1 VLGYDPALAAVL
13 AAAAPAEGS
22 AHGLEP
28 AVAAV
33 LLVAAG
39 ICLAGLLSHRTG
51 IPSPVLLVLGGLLA
65 SPLVGTGF
73 ALEPEVVLVLVLPPL
88 LYSAALDASLLD
100 FRANTRAIGLLSVAL
115 VMVSAFAVGGV
126 AHLVVPDLPWA
137 AALALGAVLAPPDA
151 VAAISIG
158 RRFGMPSRLQT
169 LIEGEG
175 LLNDATA
182 LVLYSVAVSAAVGGG
197 FSYGRAGGQLLLAA
211 VGGLLIGLAVAWVVG
226 QVRRR
231 LEEPLVENALSLATP
246 FLAYLPAE
254 QVHASGVLAVVVCGL
269 VLGHSSTTLLSST
282 SRLQTQ
288 PVWRL
293 VVFLLEGGVFLLIG
307 LQLPQIL
314 AGLEGYSGLQVLGWS
329 TAVVL
334 ATMLVRPLWIW
345 PATYLPRLLS
355 ARVRAADPSPPWQQV
370 LALSWAG
377 MRGVVS
383 LAAAVALPLTTEDGR
398 PFPQRDLLL
407 FLVFVVILT
416 TLLLQGLTYGH
427 VLRALGLRPD
437 RQGVLLAQAAA
448 QQSAARVAVQ
458 RLDEAVG
465 DDPHAAEVAEQ
476 LRLLTRTRADAR
488 WERLAEVRG
497 EHGETPSATW
507 RRLRGVMLEA
517 ERAELLRL
525 RDEGRLPDEAMREM
539 QRTLDLEEAVVIRA
553 D

>member
-1 VLGYDPALAAVL
+1 MHGLGPVL
-13 AAAAPAEGS
+13 AAAAEEG

-33 LLVAAG
+33 LAVTFG
-39 ICLAGLLSHRTG
+39 ICLAGLVSRRTG
-51 IPSPVLLVLGGLLA
+51 IPSQVLLVLGGLAA

-73 ALEPEVVLVLVLPPL
+73 ALDPELILVLVLPPL
-88 LYSAALDASLLD
+88 LYSAALDASLID

-115 VMVSAFAVGGV
+115 VIVSAFAVGAV
-126 AHLVVPDLPWA
+126 AHYVVPDLPWA

-151 VAAISIG
+151 VAAIAIG
-158 RRFGMPSRLQT
+158 RRFGMPARLQT

-182 LVLYSVAVSAAVGGG
+182 LVLYSVAVSAAIGGG
-197 FSYGRAGGQLLLAA
+197 FSPGEAAGQLLFAA
-211 VGGLLIGLAVAWVVG
+211 AGGLAIGLAVAWVVG
-226 QVRRR
+226 RVRRR

-246 FLAYLPAE
+246 FLAFLPAE

-269 VLGHSSTTLLSST
+269 VLGHSSTTLLSSR

-293 VVFLLEGGVFLLIG
+293 VTFLLEGAVFLLIG

-314 AGLEGYSGLQVLGWS
+314 AGLEGYSGWQVAGWS

-334 ATMLVRPLWIW
+334 VTLVVRPLWIW
-345 PATYLPRLLS
+345 PATYLPRRLS
-355 ARVRAADPSPPWQQV
+355 ARVRGKDPAPPWEEV

-383 LAAAVALPLTTEDGR
+383 LAAAFAIPLTTESGA

-427 VLRALGLRPD
+427 VLRVLRLQPD
-437 RQGVLLAQAAA
+437 RQGLLLAQAAA
-448 QQSAARVAVQ
+448 QQAAARAAVT
-458 RLDEAVG
+458 RLDEAVA
-465 DDPHAAEVAEQ
+465 DEPEAAEIADQ
-476 LRLLTRTRADAR
+476 LRLLTRKRADAR
-488 WERLAEVRG
+488 WERLAEVRDAH
-497 EHGETPSATW
+497 EDTPSATW
-507 RRLRGVMLEA
+507 RRLRGLMLEA

-525 RDEGRLPDEAMREM
+525 RDAGQLPDEAMREM
-539 QRTLDLEEAVVIRA
+539 QRTLDLEEAVVTGA
-553 D
+553 E

>member
-1 VLGYDPALAAVL
+1 M
-13 AAAAPAEGS
+13 
-22 AHGLEP
+22 HGLEP
-28 AVAAV
+28 VVAAV
-33 LLVAAG
+33 LLVGTG
-39 ICLAGLLSHRTG
+39 ICAAGLLSRRTG
-51 IPSPVLLVLGGLLA
+51 IPSPVLLVVGGLAA
-65 SPLVGTGF
+65 SPLVGGGF
-73 ALEPEVVLVLVLPPL
+73 ALDPEVVLVLVLPPL
-88 LYSAALDASLLD
+88 LYSAALDASLID
-100 FRANTRAIGLLSVAL
+100 FKANTRAIGLLSVAL
-115 VMVSAFAVGGV
+115 VLVSALAVGAV
-126 AHLVVPDLPWA
+126 AHVVVPDLPWA

-158 RRFGMPSRLQT
+158 RRYGMPTRLQT

-182 LVLYSVAVSAAVGGG
+182 LVLYSVAVSAAVSGS
-197 FSYGRAGGQLLLAA
+197 FSFSRAGGQLLFAAAAGLA
-211 VGGLLIGLAVAWVVG
+211 IGLAVAWVVG

-246 FLAYLPAE
+246 FLAFLPAE

-269 VLGHSSTTLLSST
+269 VLGHASPTLLSST

-314 AGLEGYSGLQVLGWS
+314 RGLEGYSGLQVAAWS

-334 ATMLVRPLWIW
+334 ATLLVRPLWVW
-345 PATYLPRLLS
+345 PAAYLPHKLSRRLQREP
-355 ARVRAADPSPPWQQV
+355 APPWQEV

-383 LAAAVALPLTTEDGR
+383 LAAAFALPLTTDDGR

-416 TLLLQGLTYGH
+416 TLLLQGLTYGR
-427 VLRALGLRPD
+427 VLRVLGLRPD
-437 RQGVLLAQAAA
+437 RQGLLLAQAAA
-448 QQSAARVAVQ
+448 QQSAARVALA
-458 RLDEAVG
+458 RLDEAVTDAP
-465 DDPHAAEVAEQ
+465 DDAEVADQ
-476 LRLLTRTRADAR
+476 LRALTRARANAR

-497 EHGETPSATW
+497 AHDETPSAAW
-507 RRLRGVMLEA
+507 QRLRGLMLEA
-517 ERAELLRL
+517 ERTELLRL
-525 RDEGRLPDEAMREM
+525 RDAGQLPDEAMREM
-539 QRTLDLEEAVVIRA
+539 QRTLDLEEAAVTQA

>member
-1 VLGYDPALAAVL
+1 MHGLGPVLAAAAEDGGHGLEPGLAAVL
-13 AAAAPAEGS
+13 A
-22 AHGLEP
+22 
-28 AVAAV
+28 VAFA
-33 LLVAAG
+33 
-39 ICLAGLLSHRTG
+39 ICLAGLVSHRSG
-51 IPSPVLLVLGGLLA
+51 IPSPVLLVLGGLAA
-65 SPLVGTGF
+65 SPLVGTGIG
-73 ALEPEVVLVLVLPPL
+73 LDPEIILVLVLPPL
-88 LYSAALDASLLD
+88 LYSAALDASLID

-115 VMVSAFAVGGV
+115 VMVSAFAVGAV
-126 AHLVVPDLPWA
+126 AHYVVPDLPWA

-151 VAAISIG
+151 VAAIAIG
-158 RRFGMPSRLQT
+158 RRFGMPARLQT

-197 FSYGRAGGQLLLAA
+197 FSAGEAAGQLLFAA
-211 VGGLLIGLAVAWVVG
+211 AGGLAIGLAVAFVVG
-226 QVRRR
+226 RVRRR

-246 FLAYLPAE
+246 FLAFLPAE

-269 VLGHSSTTLLSST
+269 VLGHSSTTLLSSR

-293 VVFLLEGGVFLLIG
+293 VTFLLEGGVFLLIG

-314 AGLEGYSGLQVLGWS
+314 AGLQGYSALQVAGWS

-334 ATMLVRPLWIW
+334 VTLLVRPLWIW

-355 ARVRAADPSPPWQQV
+355 ARVRGRDPAPPWQEV

-383 LAAAVALPLTTEDGR
+383 LAAAFALPLTTDDGR

-416 TLLLQGLTYGH
+416 TLVMQGLTYGH
-427 VLRALGLRPD
+427 VLRLLGLRRD

-448 QQSAARVAVQ
+448 QQSAARVAIA
-458 RLDEAVG
+458 RLDEAVA
-465 DDPHAAEVAEQ
+465 DEPDAAEVAER
-476 LRLLTRTRADAR
+476 LRLLTRSRADAR
-488 WERLAEVRG
+488 WERLAEVRDAH
-497 EHGETPSATW
+497 EETPSATW
-507 RRLRGVMLEA
+507 RRLRSLMLDA

-525 RDEGRLPDEAMREM
+525 RDAGQLPDEAMREM
-539 QRTLDLEEAVVIRA
+539 QRALDLEEAVVTRA
-553 D
+553 E

>member
-1 VLGYDPALAAVL
+1 MPGLDPALAALL

-33 LLVAAG
+33 LVVGAG
-39 ICLAGLLSHRTG
+39 ICVAGLLSRRTG

-65 SPLVGTGF
+65 SPLVGSGF
-73 ALEPEVVLVLVLPPL
+73 ALDPEIILVLVLPPL

-100 FRANTRAIGLLSVAL
+100 FRANTRAIALLSVAL
-115 VMVSAFAVGGV
+115 VMVSAFVVGAA

-137 AALALGAVLAPPDA
+137 AALALGAILAPPDA
-151 VAAISIG
+151 VAAIAIG
-158 RRFGMPSRLQT
+158 RRFGMPARLQT

-197 FSYGRAGGQLLLAA
+197 FSYGKASGQLLFAA
-211 VGGLLIGLAVAWVVG
+211 AGGLVIGLAVAWLVG
-226 QVRRR
+226 RVRRH
-231 LEEPLVENALSLATP
+231 LEEPLAENALSLATP
-246 FLAYLPAE
+246 FLAFLPAE

-314 AGLEGYSGLQVLGWS
+314 DGLDGYSGLQVFVWS
-329 TAVVL
+329 TVVVVVTL
-334 ATMLVRPLWIW
+334 LVRPLWIW
-345 PATYLPRLLS
+345 PATYLPRYLS
-355 ARVRAADPSPPWQQV
+355 ARVRTKDPSPPWQEV

-383 LAAAVALPLTTEDGR
+383 LAAAFALPLSTEEGR

-416 TLLLQGLTYGH
+416 TLLLQGLTYGR

-437 RQGVLLAQAAA
+437 RQGTLLAQAAA
-448 QQSAARVAVQ
+448 QQAAARVAIA
-458 RLDEAVG
+458 RLDEAVA
-465 DDPHAAEVAEQ
+465 DDPDAEEVAEQ

-488 WERLAEVRG
+488 WERLAEVRD
-497 EHGETPSATW
+497 EHEETPSATW
-507 RRLRGVMLEA
+507 RRLRGIMLEA

-525 RDEGRLPDEAMREM
+525 RDAGQLPDEAMREM
-539 QRTLDLEEAVVIRA
+539 QRTLDLEEAVVTRA

>member
-1 VLGYDPALAAVL
+1 M
-13 AAAAPAEGS
+13 
-22 AHGLEP
+22 HGLEP
-28 AVAAV
+28 GVAAV
-33 LLVAAG
+33 LLVAVA
-39 ICLAGLLSHRTG
+39 ICTAGLVSRRSG
-51 IPSPVLLVLGGLLA
+51 IPSPVLLVVGGLAA

-73 ALEPEVVLVLVLPPL
+73 ALDPEVVLVLVLPPL
-88 LYSAALDASLLD
+88 LYSAALDASLTD
-100 FRANTRAIGLLSVAL
+100 FKTHTRAIGLLSVAL
-115 VMVSAFAVGGV
+115 VLVSALAVGAV
-126 AHLVVPDLPWA
+126 AHVVVPDLPWA

-158 RRFGMPSRLQT
+158 RRYGMPTRLQT

-182 LVLYSVAVSAAVGGG
+182 LVLYTVAVSAAVGGG
-197 FSYGRAGGQLLLAA
+197 FSFSRAGGQLLFAAAAGLA
-211 VGGLLIGLAVAWVVG
+211 IGLAVAWLVG

-246 FLAYLPAE
+246 FLAFLPAE

-269 VLGHSSTTLLSST
+269 VLGHASPTLLSST

-314 AGLEGYSGLQVLGWS
+314 RGLEGYSGLQVAAWS

-334 ATMLVRPLWIW
+334 VTLLVRPLWIW
-345 PATYLPRLLS
+345 PATYLTHALDRREP
-355 ARVRAADPSPPWQQV
+355 APPWQEL

-383 LAAAVALPLTTEDGR
+383 LAAAFALPLTTEDGR
-398 PFPQRDLLL
+398 AFPQRDLLL

-416 TLLLQGLTYGH
+416 TLLLQGLTYGR
-427 VLRALGLRPD
+427 VLRVLGLRPD
-437 RQGVLLAQAAA
+437 RQGLLLAQAAA
-448 QQSAARVAVQ
+448 QQSAARAALA
-458 RLDEAVG
+458 RLDEAVTDAP
-465 DDPHAAEVAEQ
+465 DDADVAEQ
-476 LRLLTRTRADAR
+476 LRALTWARANAR

-497 EHGETPSATW
+497 AHDETPSAAW
-507 RRLRGVMLEA
+507 QRLRGLMLEA

-525 RDEGRLPDEAMREM
+525 RDAGQLPDEAMREM
-539 QRTLDLEEAVVIRA
+539 QRTLDLEEAAVTQA
-553 D
+553 E